1 MINNII
7 GGVERLET
15 VKTAVRDIRM
25 LGLMQGIFQQVA
37 IVNKFIPVAFFS
49 SVKIAGKNRRRLSR
63 NSLNFFPLL
72 LFFSLTHEQILFSCA
87 SHPKPTFSGVSESQK
102 SPLSN
107 SEKRSFL

>member
-49 SVKIAGKNRRRLSR
+49 SVKIAWKNRRRLSR
-63 NSLNFFPLL
+63 NGLNFFHRQLAPL
-72 LFFSLTHEQILFSCA
+72 HA
-87 SHPKPTFSGVSESQK
+87 GYY
-102 SPLSN
+102 SPLIQLRIEHIKWFSVAFIFKLDPRAN
-107 SEKRSFL
+107 PV